1 MKAPEYYSGREQTYL
16 KHYFLERYLER
27 VAYNILSFQSDFV
40 YVDGFSGPWK
50 STDEAN
56 EDTSFVIALNKLV
69 KVRDGLRDRGKNV
82 TLRCLFIEKDRAAF
96 AELERAVGSISNV
109 RVEILFGAFER
120 LVPEILSFIGNS
132 FSLVFIDPTGWSGI
146 DLKQIGPILKHRP
159 GEVLLNFMFD
169 HINRFLD
176 DPRPEVAATF
186 DPVFGVTGWNIEVET
201 LVREGLKREDAIL
214 TVYQDRF
221 RRAGVFDCVT
231 TTRILKPLAERSYF
245 HLVYGTRHWKGLVE
259 FRQVEEKFVHEQE
272 EVRGTAKQLDRFSRT
287 GQAELFTPED
297 APNFP
302 RSFEAERTRGL
313 ELALARLGEV
323 LEETRRVDY
332 EVILAK
338 VLEIPLVWERDIKAW
353 VMEMRAAGKVEIEG
367 MTGRERTPKPGHVIV
382 RR

>member
-1 MKAPEYYSGREQTYL
+1 MKAPEYYRGREQTYL

-50 STDEAN
+50 STDEAY
-56 EDTSFVIALNKLV
+56 EDTSFVIALNELV
-69 KVRDGLRDRGKNV
+69 KVRDGLGDRGKNV
-82 TLRCLFIEKDRAAF
+82 TLRCLFIEKDQAAF
-96 AELERAVGSISNV
+96 AELERAVGSFTEM
-109 RVEILFGAFER
+109 RVEVLCGAFER
-120 LVPEILSFIGNS
+120 LVPEILSFIGTS
-132 FSLVFIDPTGWSGI
+132 FSLVFIDQTGWSI
-146 DLKQIGPILKHRP
+146 DLKEIGPILQHRP

-169 HINRFLD
+169 HINRFLG
-176 DPRPEVAATF
+176 EM
-186 DPVFGVTGWNIEVET
+186 GWNIEVET
-201 LVREGLKREDAIL
+201 LVHEGLNREDAIL

-221 RRAGVFDCVT
+221 RAAGDFDCVT

-259 FRQVEEKFVHEQE
+259 FRRVEEKFVHEQE

-287 GQAELFTPED
+287 GQAELFAPEHV
-297 APNFP
+297 PNFP

-313 ELALARLGEV
+313 DLAHARLGEM
-323 LEETRRVDY
+323 LEGSRRIDY
-332 EVILAK
+332 EVILARI
-338 VLEIPLVWERDIKAW
+338 LEIPLVWERDIKAW

-367 MTGRERTPKPGHVIV
+367 MRVREQTPKPGHVIV